1 MCWQMWWIVSERNT
15 CSDRFVLHCGQYG
28 AAHSTPTG
36 SFTNACKLLVHFQSL
51 HACHHS
57 WFQIN
62 PCMLATHSSFSNPN
76 KRACNRSQ
84 CTGSYVHLIG
94 FIQEIHRSTFTRCF
108 LIVWSRMAMSKKQ
121 SLFFIVKDAKNFRW
135 WWDGHVLF
143 VHKCHDFCFWQPVG
157 GALFLQ
163 GITSFQSIHPDGLA
177 VVLYSRKGRISWQQS
192 AEWSECC
199 KNLMTR
205 ETVFSN
211 KWAWCWLHI
220 SCNLSYGSSLI
231 WASWHLHMW
240 VAGCS
245 PVILLDM

>member
-36 SFTNACKLLVHFQSL
+36 SFTSACKLLVHFQSL

-84 CTGSYVHLIG
+84 CIGSYVYLIG
-94 FIQEIHRSTFTRCF
+94 FIQEIHRSTFRRCF

-121 SLFFIVKDAKNFRW
+121 SLFFIVKDAKNFR
-135 WWDGHVLF
+135 
-143 VHKCHDFCFWQPVG
+143 
-157 GALFLQ
+157 
-163 GITSFQSIHPDGLA
+163 
-177 VVLYSRKGRISWQQS
+177 
-192 AEWSECC
+192 
-199 KNLMTR
+199 
-205 ETVFSN
+205 
-211 KWAWCWLHI
+211 
-220 SCNLSYGSSLI
+220 
-231 WASWHLHMW
+231 
-240 VAGCS
+240 
-245 PVILLDM
+245 